1 MADSNFN
8 TSISDLVARCSSL
21 IPSAS
26 AKSLFDISLCLK
38 SIKQTENSSLES
50 LIVSRIN
57 SLLSTATVLDKQYM
71 SRAIVN
77 MLENTV
83 ISGVDLPSQN
93 GHLYK
98 LLQTNG
104 INTSWV
110 SPDLSEISETN
121 VVPLADK
128 ILGYD
133 GTDLV
138 SSEDIPTLTIATIS
152 SSATLP
158 ATDTTGK
165 LVYAVAEGT
174 YHYFDGTAWN
184 EVTLAT
190 AALLFVISQFS
201 DSTDTVSN
209 LPMTTAD
216 YPNTNT
222 TVLQGGSFN
231 GDLAIS
237 YNGTRVYAGAP
248 NSNSVPGNSVYSNH
262 GGLWVINKQSDG
274 NWVAAANGNHTNVW
288 STSPKPQWGDY
299 GIACTPDGQ
308 SAVAVSPSYIN
319 TGYTQQFYQLNVP
332 LGDITKNSD
341 QGSVGFTYMD
351 YPISLAGGSYSQW
364 YLQSPC
370 VGDPLGT
377 ISYFSTAQPGF
388 DRRNNTIFPA
398 VDNVGLWS
406 KGTLEAGKSPS
417 SNWDLRNSVLVNPS
431 STNQQLGLRGSA
443 CTHNGVTSL
452 VINNSDAMIFNNNS
466 LADTTSSYLNGGSGG
481 IPWSNIP
488 SNSDSKRSIR
498 CDANGKFYIF
508 CGSTNKI
515 LVLDNVTSHNW
526 SNVTVSEIN
535 LPTSVLTQASW
546 SPSLVGFDVSYDGN
560 YLMVANSANSTK
572 VLVMSNNNGVWE
584 ENTTIDLGSQVLRAV
599 MSGDA
604 STIAATNSSNE
615 LFIWETT

>member
-38 SIKQTENSSLES
+38 SIKQTENSTLES
-50 LIVSRIN
+50 LFVSRIN

-71 SRAIVN
+71 SRAIAN
-77 MLENTV
+77 MLETTV

-133 GTDLV
+133 GTNLV

-184 EVTLAT
+184 EISLAT
-190 AALLFVISQFS
+190 AALLFIISQFE
-201 DSTDTVSN
+201 DDAGTVSN

-216 YPNTNT
+216 YSFVNTS
-222 TVLQGGSFN
+222 VLQGGSFS

-237 YNGTRVYAGAP
+237 YDGTRVFAGDPGA
-248 NSNSVPGNSVYSNH
+248 NSVPNNSGYTSH
-262 GGLWVINKQSDG
+262 GGLWVVNKQTDG
-274 NWVAAANGNHTNVW
+274 NWVASANGSHTNVW
-288 STSPKPQWGDY
+288 STSPKPMWGSY
-299 GIACTPDGQ
+299 GIACSPDGN
-308 SAVAVSPSYIN
+308 SAVAVSPAYIN
-319 TGYTQQFYQLNVP
+319 TGYTQQFLQLNVP
-332 LGDITKNSD
+332 AGDITKNSEIGD
-341 QGSVGFTYMD
+341 QGYTYMD
-351 YPISLAGGSYSQW
+351 YPISLAGGTYHAW

-370 VGDPLGT
+370 VGDPT
-377 ISYFSTAQPGF
+377 SNISYFSTAQPGF
-388 DRRNNTIFPA
+388 DKRNNTIYPP
-398 VDNVGLWS
+398 VDNIGLWS
-406 KGTLEAGKSPS
+406 KGQLQSGKNPS
-417 SNWDLRNSVLVNPS
+417 SNWDLRNSVWVNN
-431 STNQQLGLRGSA
+431 STPNQYLGERGSA
-443 CTHNGVTSL
+443 CTHDGVTSVL
-452 VINNSDAMIFNNNS
+452 LNRSNAMIFNNNS
-466 LADTTSSYLNGGSGG
+466 LVSTNSSSLNGNAL
-481 IPWSNIP
+481 SNIP
-488 SNSDSKRSIR
+488 TNFYSRWTIRS
-498 CDANGKFYIF
+498 DANGKFYIF
-508 CGSTNKI
+508 FGALGKI
-515 LVLDNVTSHNW
+515 LVLDNVTSQNW
-526 SNVTVSEIN
+526 NNVTYSEIT
-535 LPTSVLTQASW
+535 LPLTVLTTGNW
-546 SPSLVGFDVSYDGN
+546 GTLCGFDVSYDGN
-560 YLMVANSANSTK
+560 YIMVANSSNCNK
-572 VLVMSNNNGVWE
+572 ILVMSNNNGVWE
-584 ENTTIDLGSQVLRAV
+584 ENTTIDLGGQVNRAV

-604 STIAATNSSNE
+604 STICATKSGE
-615 LFIWETT
+615 LFIWETS